1 VSKKN
6 ASLYHCGRCGCFF
19 KSTLGYLPDRA
30 CTECGRTPLL
40 GYQAVSPATGIPD
53 EPTADHSPRRETR
66 KTGSHKRQRKGLN
79 TQLIVAGWLLLL
91 VAIIAG
97 ATYLSSKTKAKSQH
111 PTTRKAPVDPI
122 EAKDFALLNKA
133 LPSCNQIFSNFLKA
147 ATPADYAPFILSPTT
162 TSSRLI
168 KFYGEN
174 ALAKID
180 PLTLTQIRSA
190 VLHLPGRLAI
200 EIQWQTPD
208 KRLLDTVFSEEDGEW
223 RLDWDHYVRYADRP
237 WSLFLTGNSEEHG
250 EFRLL
255 ARERN
260 AGKYVDADS
269 ISLLLY
275 APRFGDT
282 TKAGRPSPEFLVKRD
297 TKNGQLLTA
306 AFKLAREQ
314 ERPFGF
320 KLPNI
325 NPENFIPVHVKVHR
339 FIEAGER
346 RFEIEEVV
354 ACHWYSE
361 AAPGVEITEPPVK

>member
-1 VSKKN
+1 MSKKN
-6 ASLYHCGRCGCFF
+6 AFLYHCGRCGCFF

-40 GYQAVSPATGIPD
+40 GYQAACPATEISD
-53 EPTADHSPRRETR
+53 EPTADLSPRGETR
-66 KTGSHKRQRKGLN
+66 KTGSHKRQRQGTN
-79 TQLIVAGWLLLL
+79 IQLVVVGWLLLL

-97 ATYLSSKTKAKSQH
+97 ASYSRYKIKTKSQH
-111 PTTRKAPVDPI
+111 PTAQKAPVDPLESQNI
-122 EAKDFALLNKA
+122 ALLDKA
-133 LPSCNQIFSNFLKA
+133 LPSCNKTLSNFIKA
-147 ATPADYAPFILSPTT
+147 ATPAESTPFILSSTATT
-162 TSSRLI
+162 SRLI

-180 PLTLTQIRSA
+180 PPTLSQIRGA

-208 KRLLDTVFSEEDGEW
+208 NRLLDTVFSEEDGEW

-237 WSLFLTGNSEEHG
+237 WSLFLAGNSEERG

-260 AGKYVDADS
+260 AGKHVDTDS
-269 ISLLLY
+269 VSLLLY

-282 TKAGRPSPEFLVKRD
+282 AKAGRPSPEFLVKRD

-306 AFKLAREQ
+306 AFKLEREH

-339 FIEAGER
+339 FIEDGER